1 MPTFKLKSTGQT
13 LTYNPD
19 PVRAKPNVEAITQT
33 PSFFDRV
40 SNTVTGGLKGS
51 AAGFA
56 NAGGTLLDIIRSY
69 DTAGS
74 SYTRRAGQEAENAN
88 HYREMLQRG
97 TLDNGTPITASMRKQ
112 LEMLADRAEKRS
124 SGYREAATAQHA
136 PVSRAIETAQETA
149 DRLADASA
157 KDIAEAK
164 QGLGTVGQTAVDIG
178 AAGTQLAGDI
188 LAGAILSPVTGGA
201 SALAPMAVR
210 GFGSGAQQARQ
221 EGASLGQQVGYG
233 LGSAAVSVA
242 TEKIA
247 NVAAPLRNAFGGG
260 VLDEAIGKAAGKLG
274 QTRAGRTVLSAL
286 SEGGEEV
293 VEALVQPVLQKMTYD
308 EEALGQYGN
317 SDYWADA
324 LYQGLIGGAL
334 GGALGVFGGNVNSR
348 RQGTQEAAGAT
359 QAGTA
364 PVSTTQEQRPAQSVT
379 AQNTPVSTP
388 DGTSALAGDLDTV
401 VDTGDGAG
409 TTPGTVDTMTDGRAS
424 QGVPADTTIE
434 PGAENVNATDP
445 LVQILTGGRRVD
457 QSTLSNDQ
465 FSALADRGDVGLD
478 AGGRVYQVDP
488 AQHIDQRGAE
498 AISDR
503 RVNAFQYDH
512 PELQPYY
519 REAAETLLRELNGS
533 VRGGQTESAT
543 GEYGQTYSW
552 RTRRNTSDR
561 IAGLLDGGMSYARI
575 EAALDAIIHD
585 KGRENNADAKR
596 VETVLDDML
605 SNGYPGDSGF
615 ISANQ
620 DYLNAKNSIAGA
632 APEGESGYLAGIDE
646 DIPGAENMSSDEL
659 ARALFGTPEQ
669 NYDNLGSARQGFTT
683 SGMEGTERTSRLADS
698 MPFNQHQEAATG
710 LSREDYAKL
719 FRYMSQTEGQ
729 SLARAEELVYFM
741 QDGQRRFLR
750 DINEEQYRELVK
762 SLDDATAWNGPQMD
776 AARMIQQELQGR
788 SANMEIPAEEYTDFL
803 KIMREHETAT
813 GQGVQANAKWS
824 RNDNQ
829 NGKASELEAWDNL
842 ENSKLSPEERAQVFQ
857 RIVKWDTQIERA
869 TDPQQLKDIILD
881 VARERGVLNNS
892 VTNRGSRVL
901 EAAASRS
908 LDALTF
914 DQLKQFAY
922 ASTSALSED
931 GTPTDL
937 GQKIKTIQVLNM
949 LSSPVTTGRN
959 LVGNTSFY
967 GIDAL
972 AMRGASILDMALSN
986 VTGTRS
992 VASGGTSL
1000 SEAVKAMRMA
1010 IAEITMDVDMSG
1022 SESRYGTS
1030 SNRTFRASGSLPER
1044 VVSALERN
1052 QAYLLNATDEFYKGL
1067 ARGTARRTQ
1076 ALVDQ
1081 GKIRT
1086 ADKNY
1091 AQNQADALA
1100 RYRTFQDNSSI
1111 SVAIQQIHDV
1121 LNMVAGVGDSGR
1133 TVKGRTVHAFGAGDI
1148 IAPFTRV
1155 AGNLAS
1161 RGLEYSPL
1169 NAVKGTVEIARTV
1182 ADAARGRTV
1191 DPATQA
1197 KAVSDTA
1204 RGLTGTA
1211 IAYGFMLLAQAGLL
1225 RQADDEDDA
1234 DVAALNSS
1242 EGISGTQLNLSAAE
1256 RALTGGSTAWQNGDT
1271 LVDLSSVQPLNL
1283 LMNLGTEI
1291 AKEDQNPIV
1300 TALNA
1305 TGDSFMAS
1313 TAELPVMQFI
1323 GNAATDIIRYGED
1336 PREVLAREGA
1346 NTVASSIIP
1355 NILRAT
1361 ARGLDDRPRNTY
1373 SGDTLAEQVAD
1384 NVRNSIPGLRE
1395 ELPGSVNPLGEEKTY
1410 QIEDDTAR
1418 LLNTLLNPIGVNTY
1432 NQSEVSQG
1440 LEDLRERTGDVSI
1453 YPSKSAPTKVSYTDD
1468 AGNQHSKEL
1477 TYEERQDYLRDRGAV
1492 AMTTLADMLGSS
1504 AYRSAGAAEK
1514 SELLN
1519 LCNDYASQRA
1529 KETILGAESTPAW
1542 VQNAKTARQDLGV
1555 STAEYLALYNQYG
1568 SSVMSGV
1575 PYEKTK
1581 QAVAAGLTVQQYV
1594 DMKNGIDADGN
1605 GGVSQAEAQA
1615 YLDRQDYSREQK
1627 SELWNIINKSW
1638 KKNPYA

>member
-51 AAGFA
+51 AAGFV
-56 NAGGTLLDIIRSY
+56 NALGTTQAVTGGVIRKNYLTRDIEQLQNDLARYQYEADNAVDALDRDIFLRQAQKVQESL
-69 DTAGS
+69 DMALRNMEQTKTAGQ
-74 SYTRRAGQEAENAN
+74 SYQ
-88 HYREMLQRG
+88 Q
-97 TLDNGTPITASMRKQ
+97 
-112 LEMLADRAEKRS
+112 
-124 SGYREAATAQHA
+124 
-136 PVSRAIETAQETA
+136 TA
-149 DRLADASA
+149 DKIAASSA

-188 LAGAILSPVTGGA
+188 LAGAILAPVTGGA

-247 NVAAPLRNAFGGG
+247 NVAAPLRKAFGGG

-359 QAGTA
+359 QAETA
-364 PVSTTQEQRPAQSVT
+364 PVSTTQEQRPTQSVT

-401 VDTGDGAG
+401 ADTGDGAG
-409 TTPGTVDTMTDGRAS
+409 TTPGTVDTVTDGRAS
-424 QGVPADTTIE
+424 QGVPASNIAIA
-434 PGAENVNATDP
+434 PGTENVNATDP

-465 FSALADRGDVGLD
+465 FAALADRGDVGLD

-632 APEGESGYLAGIDE
+632 APEGESGYLTGIDE

-669 NYDNLGSARQGFTT
+669 SYDNLGSARQGFTT

-750 DINEEQYRELVK
+750 DINEEQYHELVK

-992 VASGGTSL
+992 VAGGGTSL

-1030 SNRTFRASGSLPER
+1030 SRRTFRASGSLPER

-1067 ARGTARRTQ
+1067 ARGTASRTQ

-1086 ADKNY
+1086 TDKNY

-1191 DPATQA
+1191 DPAAQA

-1256 RALTGGSTAWQNGDT
+1256 RALSGGSAAWQNGDT

-1291 AKEDQNPIV
+1291 AKDDQNPIV

-1346 NTVASSIIP
+1346 NTVTSSIIP

-1440 LEDLRERTGDVSI
+1440 LEDLRERTGDVSF

-1468 AGNQHSKEL
+1468 AGNQHSKDL

-1504 AYRSAGAAEK
+1504 AYRSAGDAEK
-1514 SELLN
+1514 SELLD

-1529 KETILGAESTPAW
+1529 KETILGTESTPAW

-1568 SSVMSGV
+1568 SSVMSGTA
-1575 PYEKTK
+1575 YERTK
-1581 QAVAAGLTVQQYV
+1581 RAVAAGMTVDEYV
-1594 DMKNGIDADGN
+1594 SAKEDANTNGKS
-1605 GGVSQAEAQA
+1605 GVNKEEAIA
-1615 YLDRQDYSREQK
+1615 YLDGSGYSRSQK
-1627 SELWNIINKSW
+1627 ADLWDIINTTGAN
-1638 KKNPYA
+1638 NPYA

>member
-19 PVRAKPNVEAITQT
+19 PVRARPNVEAITQT

-51 AAGFA
+51 AAGFV
-56 NAGGTLLDIIRSY
+56 NALGTTQAVTGGVIRKNYLTRDIEQLQNDLARYQYEADNAVDALDRDIFLRQAQKVQESL
-69 DTAGS
+69 DMALRNMEQTKTAGQ
-74 SYTRRAGQEAENAN
+74 SYQ
-88 HYREMLQRG
+88 Q
-97 TLDNGTPITASMRKQ
+97 
-112 LEMLADRAEKRS
+112 
-124 SGYREAATAQHA
+124 
-136 PVSRAIETAQETA
+136 TA
-149 DRLADASA
+149 DKIAASSA

-188 LAGAILSPVTGGA
+188 LAGAILAPVTGGA

-364 PVSTTQEQRPAQSVT
+364 PVSTTQEQRPTQSVT

-401 VDTGDGAG
+401 ADTGDGAG
-409 TTPGTVDTMTDGRAS
+409 TTPGTVGAVTDGRAS
-424 QGVPADTTIE
+424 QGVPASDTTIE
-434 PGAENVNATDP
+434 PGTGNVNATDP

-465 FSALADRGDVGLD
+465 FAALADRGDVGLD

-488 AQHIDQRGAE
+488 AQHIDQRGTE

-669 NYDNLGSARQGFTT
+669 SYDNLGSARQGFTT

-842 ENSKLSPEERAQVFQ
+842 ENSKMSPEERAQVFR

-869 TDPQQLKDIILD
+869 TDPQQIKDIILD

-892 VTNRGSRVL
+892 VTNRGSRVQ

-992 VASGGTSL
+992 VAGGGTSL

-1030 SNRTFRASGSLPER
+1030 SRRTFRASGSLPER

-1067 ARGTARRTQ
+1067 ARGTASRTQ

-1256 RALTGGSTAWQNGDT
+1256 RALSGGSAAWQNGDT

-1291 AKEDQNPIV
+1291 AKDDQNPIV

-1346 NTVASSIIP
+1346 NTVTSSIIP

-1440 LEDLRERTGDVSI
+1440 LEDLRERTGDVSF

-1468 AGNQHSKEL
+1468 AGNQHSKDL

-1504 AYRSAGAAEK
+1504 AYRSAGDAEK
-1514 SELLN
+1514 SELLD

-1615 YLDRQDYSREQK
+1615 YLDRLDYSREQK

>member
-51 AAGFA
+51 AAGFV
-56 NAGGTLLDIIRSY
+56 NALGTTQAVTGGVIRKNYLTRDIEQLQNDLARYQYEADNAVDALDRDIFLRQAQKVQESL
-69 DTAGS
+69 DMALRNMEQTKTAGQ
-74 SYTRRAGQEAENAN
+74 SYQ
-88 HYREMLQRG
+88 Q
-97 TLDNGTPITASMRKQ
+97 
-112 LEMLADRAEKRS
+112 
-124 SGYREAATAQHA
+124 
-136 PVSRAIETAQETA
+136 TA
-149 DRLADASA
+149 DKIAASSA

-210 GFGSGAQQARQ
+210 SFGSGAQQARQ

-364 PVSTTQEQRPAQSVT
+364 PVSTTQEQRPTQSVT

-388 DGTSALAGDLDTV
+388 DGTSALAGDLYTV
-401 VDTGDGAG
+401 ADTGDGAG
-409 TTPGTVDTMTDGRAS
+409 TTPGTVGTVTDGRAS
-424 QGVPADTTIE
+424 QGVPASDTTIE

-465 FSALADRGDVGLD
+465 FAALADRGDVGLD

-552 RTRRNTSDR
+552 RTRRNTSGR

-646 DIPGAENMSSDEL
+646 NIPGAENMSSDEL

-669 NYDNLGSARQGFTT
+669 SYDNLGSARQGFTT

-741 QDGQRRFLR
+741 QDGRRRFLR
-750 DINEEQYRELVK
+750 DINEEQYHELVK

-869 TDPQQLKDIILD
+869 TDSQQLKDIILD

-992 VASGGTSL
+992 VAGGGTSL

-1067 ARGTARRTQ
+1067 ARGTASRTQ

-1100 RYRTFQDNSSI
+1100 RYRTFQDNSKLSAGI
-1111 SVAIQQIHDV
+1111 RVIHDV
-1121 LNMVAGVGDSGR
+1121 LNMAGIGDSGR
-1133 TVKGRTVHAFGAGDI
+1133 TIAGHTVHSFGLGDI

-1256 RALTGGSTAWQNGDT
+1256 RALSGGSTAWQNGDT

-1346 NTVASSIIP
+1346 NTVTSSIIP

-1440 LEDLRERTGDVSI
+1440 LEDLREQTGDVSF

-1468 AGNQHSKEL
+1468 AGNQHSKDL

-1504 AYRSAGAAEK
+1504 AYRSAGDAEK
-1514 SELLN
+1514 SELLD